1 VDTTVVVMSGEH
13 YFTEDPQSTLRTTVH
28 DVTLRGHTLSVTSA
42 SGTFSPGGVDRG
54 TAVLLRHVPD
64 PPATGVALD
73 IGCGW
78 GPITLAL
85 ALSSPGIHVYGV
97 DTNERARLMA
107 QTNADH
113 LGLTNVTIAHP
124 DEVPPGA
131 EVDVIWSNP
140 PIRVGKAALHE
151 ILTRWFN
158 RLTPE
163 GEAWLVVA
171 KKLGADSLQAW
182 LNEGGAGAFGAQ
194 RVAIDAGFR
203 VLRVS
208 RN

>member
-1 VDTTVVVMSGEH
+1 MSGEH
-13 YFTEDPQSTLRTTVH
+13 YFTEVPQSALRTTVH
-28 DVTLRGHTLSVTSA
+28 EVTLRGHTLSVTSA

-54 TAVLLRHVPD
+54 TAVLLRHVPE
-64 PPATGVALD
+64 PPSAGVGLD

-85 ALSSPGIHVYGV
+85 ALSSPGIQVYGI

-107 QTNADH
+107 RTNAAD

-124 DEVPPGA
+124 DEVPDA
-131 EVDVIWSNP
+131 VEVDVIWSNP
-140 PIRVGKAALHE
+140 PIRVGKAAVHA
-151 ILTRWFN
+151 ILTRWLN
-158 RLTPE
+158 RLSPE

-182 LNEGGAGAFGAQ
+182 LNDGGAGPFSAERA
-194 RVAIDAGFR
+194 AIDAGFR
-203 VLRVS
+203 VLRVRRS
-208 RN
+208 